1 MPVALAARGEQVK
14 LAIGKQRAAG
24 MAAQNA
30 GTSLPERWSPRE
42 CCSSSTTLL
51 ELGSEWGVPKSRA
64 RRAPQKKARLVGDA
78 QDQKQRRAA
87 ATALVNRA
95 RPHRLDAH
103 AKCLGWILRK
113 DFTDSKLLSGV
124 RQLPK
129 TKRQL
134 QFREHTKQIQRWRD
148 RDVIAM

>member
-87 ATALVNRA
+87 ATALVKRA
-95 RPHRLDAH
+95 LPHSLDVH
-103 AKCLGWILRK
+103 ASVWGGYCAKTLQTATCYLGRGSFPRRRGK
-113 DFTDSKLLSGV
+113 SNFESTRSRSNAG
-124 RQLPK
+124 
-129 TKRQL
+129 
-134 QFREHTKQIQRWRD
+134 
-148 RDVIAM
+148 VIAM